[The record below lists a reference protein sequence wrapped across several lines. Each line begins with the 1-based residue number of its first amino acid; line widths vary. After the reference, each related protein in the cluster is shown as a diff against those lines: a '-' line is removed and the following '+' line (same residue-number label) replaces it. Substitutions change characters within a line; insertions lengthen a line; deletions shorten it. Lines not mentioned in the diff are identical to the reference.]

1 MNSSSWFKKVHNRL
15 ARRPLAIDGGTPV
28 RAQLLP
34 YGHQNVDDS
43 DIGAV
48 VDALRSDWLTT
59 GPRVREFECAF
70 ARSVRAGEAVAVS
83 SGTAAL
89 HCAMSALGIGPGD
102 EVIVPAMTFAASANC
117 IVYPGATPVFAD
129 VDADSLLLDPRA
141 VEAKITDKT
150 RAIIAVDYAGQ
161 PCDYD
166 SLRAI
171 AQRHRLALVADAC
184 HSLGGSYK
192 GQPVGTLADL
202 NIFSLH
208 PVKAMTTG
216 EGGMIT
222 CAGFEAAHAMRRFRN
237 HGIASDHFQ
246 REQLGSWLYDM
257 VELGYNYRLSDI
269 QCALGLS
276 QLAKLPLW
284 VARRRE
290 IARRY
295 DDGFKDCPAIRPLAV
310 SADIEHGYHLYVI
323 QLDANYLT
331 VDRGRVFAALR
342 AEGIGVNVH
351 YLPVH
356 MHPYYRQHFATG
368 AGLCPN
374 AEAAYQN
381 ILSLPLF
388 PAMTDGDVDDVIDAC
403 WKVVTHY
410 DQKHPA
416 AAAGGAR

>member
-1 MNSSSWFKKVHNRL
+1 
-15 ARRPLAIDGGTPV
+15 
-28 RAQLLP
+28 
-34 YGHQNVDDS
+34 
-43 DIGAV
+43 
-48 VDALRSDWLTT
+48 
-59 GPRVREFECAF
+59 
-70 ARSVRAGEAVAVS
+70 VAVS

-89 HCAMSALGIGPGD
+89 HCAMAALGIGPGD

-117 IVYPGATPVFAD
+117 VVYRGATPVFAD
-129 VDADSLLLDPRA
+129 VDADSLLIDPGA
-141 VEAKITDKT
+141 VEAKLTGNT

-166 SLRAI
+166 ALRAL

-192 GQPVGTLADL
+192 GKPVGTLADL

-222 CAGFEAAHAMRRFRN
+222 CAGFELAHAMRRFRN
-237 HGIASDHFQ
+237 HGITSDHFQ
-246 REQLGSWLYDM
+246 REQLGSWIYDM

-276 QLAKLPLW
+276 QLAKLSQW
-284 VARRRE
+284 VARRRA
-290 IARRY
+290 IAQRY
-295 DDGFKDCPAIRPLAV
+295 DSAFKDFPAIRPLAV
-310 SADIEHGYHLYVI
+310 SADIEHGYHLYVVR
-323 QLDANYLT
+323 LEGDYLT
-331 VDRGRVFAALR
+331 AERGQVFAALR

-356 MHPYYRQHFATG
+356 LHPYYRQNFATA
-368 AGLCPN
+368 AGLCPR
-374 AEAAYQN
+374 AEAAYEK
-381 ILSLPLF
+381 IISLPIF
-388 PAMTDGDVDDVIDAC
+388 PAMTDRDVDDVIEAC

-410 DQKHPA
+410 GHQHRAA
-416 AAAGGAR
+416 AAAGAR